1 MKTEEQLHKVP
12 ILALILSYQHT
23 RPALA
28 VGEVLSRSNST
39 FVSARLTP
47 NFGLRAELVVAGSS
61 LRHSARHHEAWR
73 GSTPAVRPTARAK
86 TRRTPVDA
94 DDDAALA
101 VWQPGQQQ
109 IALKAWD
116 EGEA

>member
-1 MKTEEQLHKVP
+1 MDAT
-12 ILALILSYQHT
+12 T
-23 RPALA
+23 
-28 VGEVLSRSNST
+28 
-39 FVSARLTP
+39 SARVSD
-47 NFGLRAELVVAGSS
+47 VVAGSRLINRG
-61 LRHSARHHEAWR
+61 LRALAHLSHEAHAAA
-73 GSTPAVRPTARAK
+73 PYVRPAARAK
-86 TRRTPVDA
+86 ARRTPVDA

>member
-1 MKTEEQLHKVP
+1 MSLTKSGKSFGR
-12 ILALILSYQHT
+12 LS
-23 RPALA
+23 P
-28 VGEVLSRSNST
+28 
-39 FVSARLTP
+39 
-47 NFGLRAELVVAGSS
+47 GLP
-61 LRHSARHHEAWR
+61 
-73 GSTPAVRPTARAK
+73 TPAVRPAARAK
-86 TRRTPVDA
+86 ARRTPVDA